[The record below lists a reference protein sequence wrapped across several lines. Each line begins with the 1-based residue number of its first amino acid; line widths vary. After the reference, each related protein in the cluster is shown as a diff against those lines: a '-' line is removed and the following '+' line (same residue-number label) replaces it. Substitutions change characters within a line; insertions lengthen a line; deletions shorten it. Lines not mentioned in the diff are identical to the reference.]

1 LEGRGIGY
9 YGISRWGIIELTE
22 PALSR
27 ILFNMKSSINRSNTP
42 EAFEKGMIF
51 FTIAVAL
58 FIAVESGFLVL
69 LPRWIHIAGN
79 VMSALFIIAGLFEFF
94 YYLFNAQSKAEY
106 FRRNWWNLIFFV
118 IIFSTLRSFEISR
131 FIALV
136 REVFFLM
143 LLFSKR
149 KFFRDFF
156 SQPFVSNPT
165 RLLAVSFVTIIL
177 VGAVLLMLPVSS
189 ENQQRTGFIDALFT
203 ATSATCVTGLI
214 VKDTPNHWSTFG
226 EIVIL
231 LLIQAGGIGI
241 MTFSISI
248 ALVFGTK
255 LGLREKKAM
264 GEILEL
270 PSVGEVGKI
279 VKSILRFTFAAEA
292 TGLVLLF
299 FRWLPYFGNAKKAFY
314 YSCFHSVSAFCNAG
328 FSLFSTSLK
337 DFVADPVIN
346 LVIMLL
352 IIIGGIGFVVAFDLF
367 QRGKFIREWRL
378 RSPKLTVHT
387 KLVVIMSIILIFSGF
402 ILFFIFEFDNVL
414 IHQGIGGKI
423 WASLFQSITPRTAGF
438 NTVDTSALKD
448 VTLFI
453 TIILMFIGASP
464 GSTGGGIKT
473 STFAVL
479 ILAVVNMVRGRENL
493 EIFHSTIPKRIV
505 YKAVTIVVVAAFV
518 IAIGTA
524 LLLITEKESLIN
536 VLFEATSA
544 FGTVGLSTGVT
555 FRLTGVGKIVVA
567 FLIYIGRIGPLAL
580 AYAVGRY
587 SKKYK
592 REFPRARVMVG

>member
-1 LEGRGIGY
+1 MKRGMNTV
-9 YGISRWGIIELTE
+9 RRPMLFE
-22 PALSR
+22 R
-27 ILFNMKSSINRSNTP
+27 IMV
-42 EAFEKGMIF
+42 F
-51 FTIAVAL
+51 FTIGIAL
-58 FIAVESGFLVL
+58 FIAAESGFLIVL
-69 LPRWIHIAGN
+69 PGWLHITGN
-79 VMSALFIIAGLFEFF
+79 VLSGVFIIAGLFEFF
-94 YYLFNAQSKAEY
+94 FYLFNAQVKGEY
-106 FRRNWWNLIFFV
+106 FRRNCWNLIFFV
-118 IIFSTLRSFEISR
+118 IIFLTLRNFEASR

-136 REVFFLM
+136 REVFFLL

-165 RLLAVSFVTIIL
+165 RLLAVSFLTIIL
-177 VGAVLLMLPVSS
+177 VGTVLLMLPVSS
-189 ENQQRTGFIDALFT
+189 EVQQRTGFVDALFT

-214 VKDTPNHWSTFG
+214 VKDTPQHWSTFG

-255 LGLREKKAM
+255 LGLREKKTM

-270 PSVGEVGKI
+270 PSVGEVGRI
-279 VKSILRFTFAAEA
+279 VKSIVKFTFAAEGV
-292 TGLVLLF
+292 GLLLLF
-299 FRWLPYFGNAKKAFY
+299 MRWLPHFQNAKQAFY
-314 YSCFHSVSAFCNAG
+314 FSCFHSVSAFCNAG
-328 FSLFSTSLK
+328 FSLFSNSLR
-337 DFVADPVIN
+337 DFVADPIIN
-346 LVIMLL
+346 IVLMLL
-352 IIIGGIGFVVAFDLF
+352 IIIGGIGFVVVFDLF
-367 QRGKFIREWRL
+367 ERGKFIREWRL
-378 RSPKLTVHT
+378 KSPKLTVHT
-387 KLVVIMSIILIFSGF
+387 KLVVIMSIILIFVGF

-414 IHQGIGGKI
+414 IHQGIGGKL
-423 WASLFQSITPRTAGF
+423 WASIFQSVTPRTAGF

-473 STFAVL
+473 TTFAVL

-505 YKAVTIVVVAAFV
+505 YKAVTIVVVSAFI
-518 IAIGTA
+518 IATGTA
-524 LLLITEKESLIN
+524 LLLVTEKQSLIKL
-536 VLFEATSA
+536 LFEATSA

-555 FRLTGVGKIVVA
+555 FKLTGVGKIVVTI
-567 FLIYIGRIGPLAL
+567 LIYIGRIGPLAL

-587 SKKYK
+587 SKKFK
-592 REFPRARVMVG
+592 RQFPKARVMVG

>member
-1 LEGRGIGY
+1 
-9 YGISRWGIIELTE
+9 
-22 PALSR
+22 
-27 ILFNMKSSINRSNTP
+27 MKSGINAVKRP
-42 EAFEKGMIF
+42 IVFERGMIF
-51 FTIAVAL
+51 FTIFITL
-58 FIAVESGFLVL
+58 FIVAESGFLIAM
-69 LPRWIHIAGN
+69 PAWMHIAGN
-79 VMSALFIIAGLFEFF
+79 ILCAVFIAAGLFEFF
-94 YYLFNAQSKAEY
+94 FYLFDARSKGEY
-106 FRRNWWNLIFFV
+106 FRRNWWNLAFFV
-118 IIFSTLRSFEISR
+118 IIFFTIRNFEASR
-131 FIALV
+131 FLALV

-156 SQPFVSNPT
+156 SQPFISNPT
-165 RLLAVSFVTIIL
+165 RLLAISFLTIIL
-177 VGAVLLMLPVSS
+177 VGTVLLVLPVSS
-189 ENQQRTGFIDALFT
+189 ESQQRTGFVDALFT

-214 VKDTPNHWSTFG
+214 VKDTPHHWSTFG

-279 VKSILRFTFAAEA
+279 IKSILKFTFAAEA
-292 TGLVLLF
+292 VGLLLLF
-299 FRWLPYFGNAKKAFY
+299 LRWLPYFEDAKKAFY

-328 FSLFSTSLK
+328 FSLFSNSLEG
-337 DFVADPVIN
+337 FAADPIIN
-346 LVIMLL
+346 LVVMLL
-352 IIIGGIGFVVAFDLF
+352 IIIGGIGFVVVFDLF
-367 QRGKFIREWRL
+367 ERGKFIREWRL

-387 KLVVIMSIILIFSGF
+387 KLVVIMSIILIFAGF

-414 IHQGIGGKI
+414 IHQGIGGKL

-479 ILAVVNMVRGRENL
+479 ILAVANMVRGRENL

-505 YKAVTIVVVAAFV
+505 YKAVTIVVVSAFV
-518 IAIGTA
+518 IATGTV
-524 LLLITEKESLIN
+524 LLLITEKQSLIN
-536 VLFEATSA
+536 LLFEATSA

-555 FRLTGVGKIVVA
+555 FKLTGAGKVVVT

-587 SKKYK
+587 SKRFK